1 MKSSKGIENSTVAIL
16 ILTCLAFL
24 MPIFIGHQSYIM
36 HILVIMLIFA
46 SFGQCWN
53 LLAGF
58 AGQPSLGQNLF
69 FGLGAYTSALLIYYI
84 DFFKANPWPTLIIG
98 GFISLIVGAF
108 LGAVC
113 FRLRGAYF
121 ALATLAAA
129 EVVRLIILNWDLT
142 LAGLGVMIP
151 VPPKIELMGFII
163 DFRSKVPYY
172 YISLIITLAT
182 FYVTHIITK
191 SRVGFKLLT
200 IREDED
206 AASTLGV
213 NPFRLKLFAMAVSS
227 IICGM
232 LGALYAPFISYVDAS
247 ADPGGVLSSSMGV
260 DAVIIGMLGGMG
272 TVLGPL
278 IGGIIRIGL
287 GEILRITFGWGA
299 GMDQLLFG
307 VILVLCI
314 TSLRGGIWGTLRKF
328 MSGRGQR

>member
-1 MKSSKGIENSTVAIL
+1 M
-16 ILTCLAFL
+16 F
-24 MPIFIGHQSYIM
+24 
-36 HILVIMLIFA
+36 IFA

-69 FGLGAYTSALLIYYI
+69 FGLGAYTSALLVYYFE
-84 DFFKANPWPTLIIG
+84 FFKANPWPTLFIG
-98 GFISLIVGAF
+98 GFVSLV
-108 LGAVC
+108 LGVSLGTIC

-129 EVVRLIILNWDLT
+129 EIARLIILNWDLT

-151 VPPKIELMGFII
+151 VPPKIEFMGFAI

-172 YISLIITLAT
+172 YISLIIMLVT
-182 FYVTHIITK
+182 FYLTHITTK
-191 SRVGFKLLT
+191 SRFGFKLLT

-213 NPFRLKLFAMAVSS
+213 NPFRLKLFAMVISS
-227 IICGM
+227 AICGI

-247 ADPGGVLSSSMGV
+247 GDPGGVLSSSMGL
-260 DAVIIGMLGGMG
+260 DAVIVGILGGMG

-299 GMDQLLFG
+299 GMDQLVFG
-307 VILVLCI
+307 VIFVLCI
-314 TSLRGGIWGTLRKF
+314 ISLRGGIWGTVRKF
-328 MSGRGQR
+328 TSGRSLK